1 VVVLYEVIMYLVTG
15 KYAGGYVYDHIQ
27 IPVNRDNLPVVRAH
41 LRKMWSGRMDYPGK
55 VVTRPLKH
63 PIVPVDKFLE
73 N

>member
-1 VVVLYEVIMYLVTG
+1 MYLVTG

-27 IPVNRDNLPVVRAH
+27 IPVTDDNLPAVRAH
-41 LRKMWSGRMDYPGK
+41 LRKMCDGRMDYPGT
-55 VVTRPLKH
+55 VVKRPLKH